1 MTRRPTLRDLIE
13 TVQHEA
19 GDDVG
24 EQLATARGLV
34 AELNAAGDAVLGH
47 FVYRARRSGWNWVQI
62 SDALGVT
69 KQAVHRRFAMNVSG
83 LTYERLTPRAK
94 RSLDAATEH
103 ARSLGHGYLGTE
115 HILLGLYSEPEGVAA
130 KILVAA
136 GIGPQAAEAAV
147 LTLAPR
153 GGGKPKRT
161 DLPHTPR
168 TNAVLSSAV
177 NEALELG
184 HNYVGTEHLLLGL
197 YQVPAGLAAQILQR
211 LGLDEDAARREVVTA
226 LSALQQAA
234 TGREDED

>member
-1 MTRRPTLRDLIE
+1 MNRRPTLQDLIG
-13 TVQHEA
+13 TVQDEA

-24 EQLATARGLV
+24 EQLATAQALV
-34 AELNAAGDAVLGH
+34 AELNAAGDAVLDH

-69 KQAVHRRFAMNVSG
+69 KQAAHRRFATNVPG
-83 LTYERLTPRAK
+83 LTYDRLTPRAK
-94 RSLDAATEH
+94 RSLDAATER

-115 HILLGLYSEPEGVAA
+115 HILLGLYSEPESVAA

-153 GGGKPKRT
+153 GRDKPMQA
-161 DLPHTPR
+161 DLSRTPR
-168 TNAVLSSAV
+168 TNAVLSSAM
-177 NEALELG
+177 NEALGLG

-197 YQVPAGLAAQILQR
+197 YQVPAGLAAQILRR
-211 LGLDEDAARREVVTA
+211 LGLDGDAARREVVTA
-226 LSALQQAA
+226 LSALRQAA

>member
-1 MTRRPTLRDLIE
+1 MSRRPNLQDLIGI
-13 TVQHEA
+13 VQSEA

-34 AELNAAGDAVLGH
+34 AELNTAGDAVLDH

-69 KQAVHRRFAMNVSG
+69 KQAVHRRFATTVSG
-83 LTYERLTPRAK
+83 LTYERLTARAK
-94 RSLDAATEH
+94 RSLDAATER
-103 ARSLGHGYLGTE
+103 ARSLGHDYLGTE
-115 HILLGLYSEPEGVAA
+115 HILLGLYSEPESVAA
-130 KILVAA
+130 KVLVAA

-153 GGGKPKRT
+153 GRVKPRRA

-168 TNAVLSSAV
+168 TNAVLSSAM

-184 HNYVGTEHLLLGL
+184 HDYVGTEHLLLGL
-197 YQVPAGLAAQILQR
+197 YQVPAGLAAQILGR
-211 LGLDEDAARREVVTA
+211 LGLDGETARRDVVAA
-226 LSALQQAA
+226 LPAPQAA

>member
-1 MTRRPTLRDLIE
+1 MIRRPNLQDLIGL
-13 TVQHEA
+13 VRDEA

-24 EQLATARGLV
+24 EQLATAQALV
-34 AELNAAGDAVLGH
+34 AELNTTGDAVLDH
-47 FVYRARRSGWNWVQI
+47 FVYRARRGGWNWVQI

-69 KQAVHRRFAMNVSG
+69 KQAVHRRFATNVSG

-94 RSLDAATEH
+94 RSLEAATER
-103 ARSLGHGYLGTE
+103 ARSLGHDYLGTE
-115 HILLGLYSEPEGVAA
+115 HILLGLYSDPESVAA

-153 GGGKPKRT
+153 GRAKPTRA

-168 TNAVLSSAV
+168 TNAVLSSAM
-177 NEALELG
+177 NEALELD

-197 YQVPAGLAAQILQR
+197 YQVPAGLAAQILGR
-211 LGLDEDAARREVVTA
+211 LGLDSETARREVVTA
-226 LSALQQAA
+226 LSALQQPAA
-234 TGREDED
+234 GREDED

>member
-1 MTRRPTLRDLIE
+1 MIQRPSLQDLIGI
-13 TVQHEA
+13 VRDEA

-24 EQLATARGLV
+24 EQLATAQALV
-34 AELNAAGDAVLGH
+34 TELNTTGDAVLDH
-47 FVYRARRSGWNWVQI
+47 FVFRARRSGWNWVQI

-69 KQAVHRRFAMNVSG
+69 KQAVHRRFATNVAG

-94 RSLDAATEH
+94 RSLDAAAEH
-103 ARSLGHGYLGTE
+103 AKSLGHGYLGTE
-115 HILLGLYSEPEGVAA
+115 HILLGLYSEPESIAA

-147 LTLAPR
+147 LALAPR

-177 NEALELG
+177 NEALEFG

-211 LGLDEDAARREVVTA
+211 LGLDGDTARREVVTA
-226 LSALQQAA
+226 LSTLQQTAPQ
-234 TGREDED
+234 REDED